1 MLLHTSVQSSC
12 RNNFSNNQ
20 MVQTRSR
27 GGQDIPPVVR
37 AHVANRLNQAPP
49 PPLLNQ
55 MDPALQQ
62 FFAAQT

>member
-1 MLLHTSVQSSC
+1 
-12 RNNFSNNQ
+12 